1 MPRVRI
7 WPNVGIA
14 IISAAL
20 LACAPQPPAPSGPTK
35 VPIIGGTLIPD
46 LGGDRPADLYLPPS
60 YVEGEPAPLLVLLHG
75 YGASNA
81 MQEAYFKLAPAVAR
95 LGFLYIIP
103 NGTFDSAG
111 QRFWNATDACCN
123 FHGSD
128 VDDIAY
134 LMGLIQEVERTVSV
148 DPARVFIV
156 GYSNGGFMAQRL
168 ACEFPGR
175 FAAVVSIAGAQSL
188 DASDCQPAH
197 GLHFLQIHGTA
208 DPTIL
213 YKGGKWFGGSYPSA
227 RDTTQSWVNINGCD
241 KEPTTLPPINL
252 ESAIPGRETIRERWA
267 GCEPG
272 TSVALWTIQGGT
284 HVPVLSPECGDE
296 LLSYLMELVERP
308 VWPEP

>member
-1 MPRVRI
+1 MRT
-7 WPNVGIA
+7 WLYVGIA
-14 IISAAL
+14 IIFAAL
-20 LACAPQPPAPSGPTK
+20 LACAPQPPTLSGPTE

-60 YVEGEPAPLLVLLHG
+60 YLEGEPAPLLVLLHG

-123 FHGSD
+123 FHGSN
-128 VDDIAY
+128 VDDTAY
-134 LMGLIQEVERTVSV
+134 LTELIQEVERTVSV

-188 DASDCQPAH
+188 DVSDCQPAH

-213 YKGGKWFGGSYPSA
+213 
-227 RDTTQSWVNINGCD
+227 
-241 KEPTTLPPINL
+241 
-252 ESAIPGRETIRERWA
+252 
-267 GCEPG
+267 
-272 TSVALWTIQGGT
+272 
-284 HVPVLSPECGDE
+284 
-296 LLSYLMELVERP
+296 
-308 VWPEP
+308 